1 MRCTSAVA
9 AMAVVHLR
17 LETFY
22 WFFMAIVPYVL
33 IRFVTGH
40 GAGPSLICPD
50 PIDQGIERRPRRDRV
65 GGVDQCHEHVASPAR
80 ASHIA
85 GERRRIAQ

>member
-33 IRFVTGH
+33 IRFV
-40 GAGPSLICPD
+40 
-50 PIDQGIERRPRRDRV
+50 
-65 GGVDQCHEHVASPAR
+65 
-80 ASHIA
+80 
-85 GERRRIAQ
+85 